1 MICNIIV
8 ELGSVSALTMGGGH
22 GAIEGARPSK
32 MRLKSDESTMTI
44 AQVAQAVELG
54 KAAELTLGGSGYRF
68 EQRMR
73 PNCLY
78 SN

>member
-8 ELGSVSALTMGGGH
+8 ELGSVLVLTMGGGH
-22 GAIEGARPSK
+22 RYLEGARPS
-32 MRLKSDESTMTI
+32 RAHLKSDASTMAI
-44 AQVAQAVELG
+44 VQMAQAVELG
-54 KAAELTLGGSGYRF
+54 KAAELTLGGAGYQF

-78 SN
+78 SK